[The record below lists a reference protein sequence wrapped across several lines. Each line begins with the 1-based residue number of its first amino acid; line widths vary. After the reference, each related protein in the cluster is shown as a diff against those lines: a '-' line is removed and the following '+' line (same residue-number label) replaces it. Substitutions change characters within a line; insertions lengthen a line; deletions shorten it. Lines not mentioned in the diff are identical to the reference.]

1 MFSHKNISWI
11 IQYDIT
17 QYECIPYLI
26 NNNQV
31 MYDKSDSGIHLRKY
45 VHASLA
51 LWHNYKWA
59 SAKVLQVFGRDFIAP
74 LFHQLFP
81 DRSIDISSMS
91 HSMVT
96 TLLSYMRLS
105 FSSFRDVLRIQYEN
119 TNPGSLKWTQLNNL
133 WHLLE
138 YFIPVVIMY

>member
-1 MFSHKNISWI
+1 
-11 IQYDIT
+11 
-17 QYECIPYLI
+17 
-26 NNNQV
+26 
-31 MYDKSDSGIHLRKY
+31 MYDKSNSGIHLRKY

-59 SAKVLQVFGRDFIAP
+59 SAKLLQVFGRDFIAP
-74 LFHQLFP
+74 LFHQIFP

-91 HSMVT
+91 HSMIS

-105 FSSFRDVLRIQYEN
+105 FPSFRDDLKNQYEN
-119 TNPGSLKWTQLNNL
+119 ANHGSLKWTQLNNM

-138 YFIPVVIMY
+138 YFIPVVMIC